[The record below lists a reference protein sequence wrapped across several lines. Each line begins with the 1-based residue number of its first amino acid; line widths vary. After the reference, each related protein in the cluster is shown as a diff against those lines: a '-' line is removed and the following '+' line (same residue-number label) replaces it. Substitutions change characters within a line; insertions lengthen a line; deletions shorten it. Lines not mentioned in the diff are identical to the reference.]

1 MQQLSSTKDDHN
13 QQQGNTNATALVLL
27 NTRGLGGYKSIEEM
41 VKPKSEMPWG
51 NRFTF
56 LPVSIPKLTGGVTDD
71 HANLNPLRFVKEAHW
86 IIKRKRNSAVVYLT
100 GWILEIM
107 RKFRGHECHGSANE
121 EVATGSG
128 VVVEKWWWYGGTM
141 ATMLTV
147 VKRRQRWMA
156 VCDDSSEGLC
166 SRGGEEVVA
175 RYFHNTM
182 KNSSL
187 AMSNLIGSV
196 TTVEKMALANHPIKG
211 LYFTFI
217 GSPEVLGFDDNLR
230 SRAMVESPLTD
241 YFGIG
246 GGDGDGDFQIPVI
259 LSSSL

>member
-1 MQQLSSTKDDHN
+1 MMVLFDLLSPHSSVNASVKAIDCEHRLSSPLAVIPINALDMNSSRPLCRQTKGRARVLRHKRRGDRRCCRRTSRTTLGPCGVLFSAYMQQLSSTKDDHN

-100 GWILEIM
+100 GWILEIL
-107 RKFRGHECHGSANE
+107 RKFRGR

-128 VVVEKWWWYGGTM
+128 VVVEKWWWYGETM

-156 VCDDSSEGLC
+156 LCDDSSEGLC
-166 SRGGEEVVA
+166 SRGGEEV
-175 RYFHNTM
+175 
-182 KNSSL
+182 S
-187 AMSNLIGSV
+187 
-196 TTVEKMALANHPIKG
+196 
-211 LYFTFI
+211 
-217 GSPEVLGFDDNLR
+217 
-230 SRAMVESPLTD
+230 
-241 YFGIG
+241 
-246 GGDGDGDFQIPVI
+246 
-259 LSSSL
+259 